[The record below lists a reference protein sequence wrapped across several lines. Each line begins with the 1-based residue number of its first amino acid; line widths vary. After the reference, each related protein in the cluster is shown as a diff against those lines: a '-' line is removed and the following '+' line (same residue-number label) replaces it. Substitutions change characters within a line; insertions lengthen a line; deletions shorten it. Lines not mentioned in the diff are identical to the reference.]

1 MSKSPTLHSIEDNFS
16 RIKRKLGLKRDKSN
30 GSNGSNRSNGNI
42 IFTLLYMIVTLVVLI
57 SFKPKI
63 VCKEKMPYED
73 GNESKIS
80 YTRFLL
86 FYILLQIPLF
96 IYIMCL

>member
-16 RIKRKLGLKRDKSN
+16 KIKRKLGLKTNKTN
-30 GSNGSNRSNGNI
+30 GNGRSNNI
-42 IFTLLYMIVTLVVLI
+42 IFTSLYMIVIFILLI

-63 VCKEKMPYED
+63 VCKEKMPYDD
-73 GNESKIS
+73 GNECKIS

-86 FYILLQIPLF
+86 FYIILQIPLF
-96 IYIMCL
+96 IYIM